1 MTRREFENEI
11 KKLVQLTASQYCGLS
26 RVSTCPHKAIHIIGT
41 FRVKKDQYVFKFE
54 NDKNDKHGI
63 KDNMAFDFEIPGP
76 DIGANDEMGTKQF
89 KKFQRWIRKTTRY
102 IESVYFAYDMRA
114 NYRSMNR
121 DVFDDYWVTLQRC
134 LHFALPYIEFKVESF
149 AKECM

>member
-1 MTRREFENEI
+1 MTRSEFENEI

-63 KDNMAFDFEIPGP
+63 KDNMAFDFEIPAP

-102 IESVYFAYDMRA
+102 RKSIRLRWHPRWLYPSPSRQPPSSKTTY
-114 NYRSMNR
+114 
-121 DVFDDYWVTLQRC
+121 C
-134 LHFALPYIEFKVESF
+134 
-149 AKECM
+149 

>member
-1 MTRREFENEI
+1 MTRSEFENEI

-63 KDNMAFDFEIPGP
+63 KDNMAFDFEIPAP
-76 DIGANDEMGTKQF
+76 ILALTMKWE
-89 KKFQRWIRKTTRY
+89 
-102 IESVYFAYDMRA
+102 
-114 NYRSMNR
+114 RSNSKNSR
-121 DVFDDYWVTLQRC
+121 DG
-134 LHFALPYIEFKVESF
+134 
-149 AKECM
+149 